1 MRLRFQKGDIAAI
14 GIVIVIAIAVAVGY
28 LPLNQKNA
36 AYAEIYQNGQ
46 LIRTVL
52 LDESQEFKVTSKYSN
67 TITVKDGKIAVTES
81 DCPGEDCVNC
91 GWSDSTGRSI
101 VCLPNEVEIRII
113 AEPSEEDV
121 DYVVR

>member
-1 MRLRFQKGDIAAI
+1 M
-14 GIVIVIAIAVAVGY
+14 
-28 LPLNQKNA
+28 
-36 AYAEIYQNGQ
+36 
-46 LIRTVL
+46 
-52 LDESQEFKVTSKYSN
+52 TSKYSN

-81 DCPGEDCVNC
+81 DCPGEDCENC